1 VVPAAAGL
9 GLAWSHARRARAAAI
24 GVVALFSVAVL
35 GLVPLTRDQCR
46 NWRTSEALW
55 THALEHA
62 GDSGTAH
69 LNLGVLLSRRGDD
82 AAAWRHYTEAIRL
95 DPGDFKAHLNLGTIA
110 SHEGD
115 IAAAEHHYA
124 EAMRLD
130 PRSVESHVNLGV
142 LLAGRGDFA
151 AAEAHYAEALRLD
164 PDHAEAR
171 NNLAMILAACP
182 DATYRDGPRAIE
194 HATRACELSGWE
206 EPGALDTL
214 AAAYAEAGDF
224 EAAVRWQDRAI
235 GMLADGP
242 VRDRY
247 RSRLA
252 LYRAGKPFR
261 EATP

>member
-1 VVPAAAGL
+1 MMALMVPAAAGL
-9 GLAWSHARRARAAAI
+9 GLAWAHARRARAAAV

-46 NWRTSEALW
+46 IRRTSEALW

-62 GDSGTAH
+62 GGSGTAH

-82 AAAWRHYTEAIRL
+82 AAAEQ
-95 DPGDFKAHLNLGTIA
+95 
-110 SHEGD
+110 
-115 IAAAEHHYA
+115 HYA
-124 EAMRLD
+124 EALRLD

-151 AAEAHYAEALRLD
+151 AAEAHYAEAVRLD

-206 EPGALDTL
+206 EPGAPDTL
-214 AAAYAEAGDF
+214 AAAYAEARDF
-224 EAAVRWQDRAI
+224 EVAVRWQTGPGSPSARRPRAPSDRRRP
-235 GMLADGP
+235 LNGP
-242 VRDRY
+242 APCGR
-247 RSRLA
+247 
-252 LYRAGKPFR
+252 
-261 EATP
+261 